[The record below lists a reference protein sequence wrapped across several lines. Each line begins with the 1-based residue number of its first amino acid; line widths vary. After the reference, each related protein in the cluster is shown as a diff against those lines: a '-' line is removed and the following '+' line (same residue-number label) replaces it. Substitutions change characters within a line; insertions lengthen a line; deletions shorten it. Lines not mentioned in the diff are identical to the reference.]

1 VSLVENLAAARAAA
15 GLSQQKVADATGI
28 PRTAVSDIEHGKRE
42 VSAPELKAFADL
54 YGMSMD
60 ALMGAAPAAPCPD
73 LATLLRDTL
82 ARLEITQAELA
93 RRTGFSVK
101 HINQLAQGLAH
112 VTAASAL
119 RLERVT
125 DVPAA
130 EWHRAGAALQDSQL
144 RRRPR
149 VWWSPRF
156 GVLEELLGG
165 TGLDVLRVVT
175 NQVLDALP
183 ADAVELLPT
192 NGKNEGSR

>member
-1 VSLVENLAAARAAA
+1 VSLAENLLAARTS
-15 GLSQQKVADATGI
+15 GRLSQQKVADAIGI
-28 PRTAVSDIEHGKRE
+28 PRSGVSDVERGLRD
-42 VSAPELKAFADL
+42 VSAAELKAFADL
-54 YGMSMD
+54 YGQSMD
-60 ALMGAAPAAPCPD
+60 ALMGGVPTDPSPD

-112 VTAASAL
+112 ITAASAL
-119 RLERVT
+119 RLERAT

-130 EWHRAGAALQDSQL
+130 EWHRAGAALQDSQM

-149 VWWSPRF
+149 VWWSPRL

-165 TGLDVLRVVT
+165 GAMDVLRVVT
-175 NQVLDALP
+175 NTVLDALP
-183 ADAVELLPT
+183 GDAVELLPAKET
-192 NGKNEGSR
+192 RTR

>member
-1 VSLVENLAAARAAA
+1 MSLAENLLAARTGG
-15 GLSQQKVADATGI
+15 GLSQQKVADAIGI
-28 PRTAVSDIEHGKRE
+28 PRSGVSDVERGLRD
-42 VSAPELKAFADL
+42 VSAVELKAFSDL
-54 YGMSMD
+54 YGLSMD
-60 ALMGAAPAAPCPD
+60 ALMGGVPTDPSPD

-119 RLERVT
+119 RLERAT
-125 DVPAA
+125 DVPAP
-130 EWHRAGAALQDSQL
+130 EWHRAGAALQDGQL

-149 VWWSPRF
+149 VWWSPRL

-165 TGLDVLRVVT
+165 AEMDVLRVVT
-175 NQVLDALP
+175 STVLDALP
-183 ADAVELLPT
+183 GDAVELLPVK
-192 NGKNEGSR
+192 GK